1 MKVINVAI
9 DGPAGAGKSTIAK
22 KIAKELNFIYV
33 DTGALYRAIAFFSLK
48 NSANTKIEDEIS
60 LLLPKINLEIKFI
73 NNEQRVFLNDEDV
86 SDLIRTPEISMSAS
100 NVSAHPSVRKFLLDL
115 QKKIA
120 SENNIIMDGRDI
132 GTVILR
138 NADLKIFLTADAKER
153 AKRRYDELTA
163 KSMQVD
169 FEIILK
175 EIIERDE
182 NDSNRAVAP
191 LKCANDAIKID
202 STKMSILEVVDT
214 IKSLILKI

>member
-132 GTVILR
+132 GTVILP

-169 FEIILK
+169 YEIILK

>member
-100 NVSAHPSVRKFLLDL
+100 NVSAHSSVRKFLLDL

-132 GTVILR
+132 GTVILP

>member
-132 GTVILR
+132 GTVILP

>member
-1 MKVINVAI
+1 VKVINVAI

-132 GTVILR
+132 GTVILP

>member
-48 NSANTKIEDEIS
+48 NKANTKIEDEIS
-60 LLLPKINLEIKFI
+60 VLLPQIVLEIKFI
-73 NNEQRVFLNDEDV
+73 NNEQRVFLNEEDV
-86 SDLIRTPEISMSAS
+86 SDLIRTPEISMGAS

-132 GTVILR
+132 GTVILPT
-138 NADLKIFLTADAKER
+138 ADLKIFLTADAKER

>member
-22 KIAKELNFIYV
+22 KIAKELNYIYV

-48 NSANTKIEDEIS
+48 NNANTKMEDEIS

-73 NNEQRVFLNDEDV
+73 NNEQRVFLNGEDV
-86 SDLIRTPEISMSAS
+86 SDLIRTPEISMGAS

-132 GTVILR
+132 GTVILP

-169 FEIILK
+169 YEIILK

-191 LKCANDAIKID
+191 LKCADDAVKID

-214 IKSLILKI
+214 IKTLIMKI

>member
-132 GTVILR
+132 GTVILP
-138 NADLKIFLTADAKER
+138 NADVKIFLTADAKER

>member
-1 MKVINVAI
+1 VKVINVAI

-22 KIAKELNFIYV
+22 KIAKELNYIYV

-48 NSANTKIEDEIS
+48 NNANTKMEDEIS

-73 NNEQRVFLNDEDV
+73 NNEQRVFLNGEDV
-86 SDLIRTPEISMSAS
+86 SDLIRTPEISMGAS

-132 GTVILR
+132 GTVILP

-169 FEIILK
+169 YEIILK

-191 LKCANDAIKID
+191 LKCADDAVKID

-214 IKSLILKI
+214 IKSLIMKI

>member
-132 GTVILR
+132 GTVILP

-182 NDSNRAVAP
+182 NDSNRSVAP

>member
-22 KIAKELNFIYV
+22 KIAKELNYIYV

-48 NSANTKIEDEIS
+48 NKANTKMEDEIS

-73 NNEQRVFLNDEDV
+73 NNEQRVFLNGEDV
-86 SDLIRTPEISMSAS
+86 SDLIRTPEISMGAS

-132 GTVILR
+132 GTVILP

-169 FEIILK
+169 YEIILK

-191 LKCANDAIKID
+191 LKCADDAVKID

-214 IKSLILKI
+214 IKTLIMKI